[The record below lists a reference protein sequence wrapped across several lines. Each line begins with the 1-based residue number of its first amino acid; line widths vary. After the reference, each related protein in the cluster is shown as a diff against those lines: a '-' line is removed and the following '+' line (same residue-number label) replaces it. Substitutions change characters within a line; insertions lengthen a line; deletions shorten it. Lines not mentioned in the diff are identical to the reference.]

1 MASPPAVILT
11 KPHMSTPK
19 SVIENAKKNGAK
31 MMDIKFVDTFGTWQH
46 FSCPIRELT
55 EEIFSEGLG
64 FDGSSIRGWK
74 SIEAS
79 DMLAMPDPDTAF
91 IDPFCA
97 VPTLS
102 LTCTISETGTKEAY
116 TRDPRGIAQRAEK
129 YLSSTGVADSAVFGP
144 EAEFFIFDNVQFDSK
159 SNGTFY
165 SIDSEEAVWNTG
177 REEMPNLGNKIRHK
191 EGYFPVGPAD
201 TQQDIRTEMC
211 LIMEELGVRIERQHH
226 EVATAGQAE
235 IDYRFD
241 TLVKSADAMM
251 VYKYVVKNVAKR
263 HGKTACFMPK
273 PLFGDNGSGMHTHQS
288 LWKKGKPL
296 FAGNE
301 YAGLSK
307 MALYYVGGLLKHAR
321 ALCAICNP
329 TTNSYKRL
337 VPGYEAPVN
346 LAYSSR
352 NRSAAIRIP
361 TYSESPKAKR
371 LEYRPPDPA
380 ANPYLAF
387 SALLMAG
394 LDGVLNKI
402 EPGEPLDKNIY
413 ELPPEELKRVPN
425 VAGSLGEALDCLEKD
440 HEFLL
445 KGDVF
450 TGDFLDMWISTKR
463 KEHDALRLRPHPYEF
478 FLYYDV

>member
-1 MASPPAVILT
+1 M
-11 KPHMSTPK
+11 
-19 SVIENAKKNGAK
+19 AKKAGAK
-31 MMDIKFVDTFGTWQH
+31 MADIKFVDTFGTWQH
-46 FSCPIRELT
+46 FSIPIAELT
-55 EEIFSEGLG
+55 EEAFEEGLG

-91 IDPFCA
+91 VDPFCA

-102 LTCTISETGTKEAY
+102 LTCTIAETGTKEAY
-116 TRDPRGIAQRAEK
+116 IRDPRGIAQRAER
-129 YLSSTGVADSAVFGP
+129 YLTGTGLADTAVFGP
-144 EAEFFIFDNVQFDSK
+144 EAEFFIFDNVQYDAK

-165 SIDSEEAVWNTG
+165 EVDSGEAVWNTG
-177 REEMPNLGNKIRHK
+177 RDEGPNLGYKIRHK
-191 EGYFPVGPAD
+191 EGYFPVPPTD
-201 TQQDIRTEMC
+201 TQQDIRTEM
-211 LIMEELGVRIERQHH
+211 LLTLQSLGVRVEKQHH

-235 IDYRFD
+235 LGIRFD

-251 VYKYVVKNVAKR
+251 LYKYVIKNVARKN
-263 HGKTACFMPK
+263 GKTVTFMPK
-273 PLFGDNGSGMHTHQS
+273 PLYGDNGSGMHTHQS

-296 FAGNE
+296 FAGKE
-301 YAGLSK
+301 YAGLSQ
-307 MALYYVGGLLKHAR
+307 MALYYIGGLLKHAK

-346 LAYSSR
+346 LAYSAR
-352 NRSAAIRIP
+352 NRSAAVRIP
-361 TYSESPKAKR
+361 TFSESPNAKR

-387 SALLMAG
+387 AALLMAG
-394 LDGVLNKI
+394 LDGIQNKV

-413 ELPPEELKRVPN
+413 ELPPEELKKVPN
-425 VAGSLGEALDCLEKD
+425 VAGSLSEALDCLEKD

-450 TGDFLDMWISTKR
+450 TMDFLDTWISAKR